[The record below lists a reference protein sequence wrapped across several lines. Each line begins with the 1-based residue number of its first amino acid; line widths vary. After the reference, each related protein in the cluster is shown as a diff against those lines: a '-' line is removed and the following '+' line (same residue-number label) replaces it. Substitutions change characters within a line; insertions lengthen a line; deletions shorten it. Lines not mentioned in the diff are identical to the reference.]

1 MTYRFTT
8 PTVSNERVRVR
19 VRVRVCKTESLT
31 QENPITKGYKR
42 RSV

>member
-31 QENPITKGYKR
+31 QENPRIQTLKER
-42 RSV
+42 VD